1 MNEAIQRLRATS
13 DSFEAKAN
21 MTRDVYTAAARAD
34 AAYKRD
40 RAKAV
45 LKFKATVERMTQAEA
60 ETRAD
65 ADDVISTLYLTKVIA
80 NAEQEAL
87 KDKLRQLKER
97 EASCRTEVTTEREA
111 DRIHATRGDQT

>member
-1 MNEAIQRLRATS
+1 
-13 DSFEAKAN
+13 
-21 MTRDVYTAAARAD
+21 MTRDVYTAAAKAD

-40 RAKAV
+40 RAKTV
-45 LKFKATVERMTQAEA
+45 LKFKASVERMTQAEA

-65 ADDVISTLYLTKVIA
+65 ADDVISHLYLTKVIA
-80 NAEQEAL
+80 SAESEAL

-111 DRIHATRGDQT
+111 DRIHATRGDQP